1 MGKGQTQCDQSPMNI
16 QVAIPGSRP
25 GEIFYANA
33 GIMDSDAQSAF
44 SHGHCHSLALA
55 VHRKTGWPMLGLSR
69 HSRNGDLTHVVLEM
83 PDGRWLDS
91 RGPSQPDGGDVV
103 EMDARQVISLGDHS
117 KDWLSTDEQL
127 AESFVE
133 PLLELAG
140 MSLTDPEIQPSQAT
154 A

>member
-1 MGKGQTQCDQSPMNI
+1 
-16 QVAIPGSRP
+16 
-25 GEIFYANA
+25 
-33 GIMDSDAQSAF
+33 
-44 SHGHCHSLALA
+44 
-55 VHRKTGWPMLGLSR
+55 
-69 HSRNGDLTHVVLEM
+69 
-83 PDGRWLDS
+83 
-91 RGPSQPDGGDVV
+91 
-103 EMDARQVISLGDHS
+103 MDARQVISLGDHS